1 MEQVIEK
8 EKKKESKTVDKDNA
22 QGELVVLND
31 DFNTFEHVIRTL
43 KKYCG
48 LDDTTAQV
56 CTYLI
61 HTQGGCVVMRD
72 AKSVLYP
79 ICENLNE
86 SGLIAEVQDSEG
98 Q

>member
-1 MEQVIEK
+1 MEQVIEI
-8 EKKKESKTVDKDNA
+8 EKKKESKIVDKDNT
-22 QGELVVLND
+22 QGELIVLND

-48 LDDTTAQV
+48 IDDATAQV

-61 HTQGGCVVMRD
+61 HTQGECVVMKD

-86 SGLIAEVQDSEG
+86 SGLTAEVQDSE
-98 Q
+98 